1 MRQLAFCFLLL
12 VVAGPARGADWVQ
25 IYSGYA
31 AHVDMASVRRDK
43 YPKNEKA
50 PEYTVA
56 WIRTDEAD
64 TTVFLEVVFDCAG
77 RFGVVQQIVNNE
89 TKDSRFHSYNNTRHF
104 ESRRAEI
111 STIMPH
117 SIYDGAASLVCKRNP
132 SIP

>member
-12 VVAGPARGADWVQ
+12 LVAGPARAADWVQ

-43 YPKNEKA
+43 YPKYEKA

-56 WIRTDEAD
+56 WMRTDEAD
-64 TTVFLEVVFDCAG
+64 TTVFLEVVFDCEG

-89 TKDSRFHSYNNTRHF
+89 TKDSRFHSYNNTQYF
-104 ESRRAEI
+104 ESRRAET

-117 SIYDGAASLVCKRNP
+117 AIYDGAASMVCKGKAP
-132 SIP
+132 LP